1 MKKLKK
7 GIVNNNDHIRI
18 SDVPIIS
25 FGDNVSSRKDK
36 YVESDMS
43 VYNIKSNKL

>member
-1 MKKLKK
+1 MKKSKHA
-7 GIVNNNDHIRI
+7 IVNSDEHIRI

-43 VYNIKSNKL
+43 VYNIKGHKL